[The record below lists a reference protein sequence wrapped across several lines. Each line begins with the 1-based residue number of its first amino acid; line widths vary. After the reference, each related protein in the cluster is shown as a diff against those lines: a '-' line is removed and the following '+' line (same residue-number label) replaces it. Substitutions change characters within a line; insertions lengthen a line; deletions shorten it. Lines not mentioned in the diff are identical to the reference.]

1 MKTVLVVALV
11 LTMGL
16 AALSFWGVGSS
27 LGLVASS
34 SQIFIHGTPV
44 CVTQRGGEIQATV
57 GACSLLRGE
66 SSHGGSE
73 GYHGRVPG
81 PWHPALELPP
91 GHPPIGPD
99 DGPVTDRN
107 RRTLI

>member
-1 MKTVLVVALV
+1 MRTFLAVALV
-11 LTMGL
+11 LTMGMGL
-16 AALSFWGVGSS
+16 LFFWVAVHPRS
-27 LGLVASS
+27 LEASS

-57 GACSLLRGE
+57 GACSAF
-66 SSHGGSE
+66 HGGLQHGDQD
-73 GYHGRVPG
+73 GYRGSVPVPG
-81 PWHPALELPP
+81 NPRLELPP

-99 DGPVTDRN
+99 DGPITDPN

>member
-1 MKTVLVVALV
+1 MKKILLLGSVFTVG
-11 LTMGL
+11 M
-16 AALSFWGVGSS
+16 AAISFWGVGIYSS
-27 LGLVASS
+27 LAASS

-57 GACSLLRGE
+57 GACNLLRGE
-66 SSHGGSE
+66 SPQSDSE
-73 GYHGRVPG
+73 GYHERVPG
-81 PWHPALELPP
+81 PGHPALELPP

-99 DGPVTDRN
+99 DGPITDRH